1 MTESDLLP
9 RRYNKELDS
18 FQKLAD
24 ALGEPVENVYNMPE
38 KERSEL
44 MTVMQIDITVA
55 VTPVKRVPSS
65 HDPGPSLSQAS
76 DGDKSEA
83 SAESRKRKKS
93 GGKRPFDYDSDDD
106 FVPNESEKDKK
117 FKFNY
122 EEMEKDFLS
131 VYDDGSK
138 PSSSRR
144 QPTRAAARRT
154 NQKNKNLNNDDI
166 SLLLD
171 NNGED
176 GDDQPNLAPLPNDL
190 NFSKTKE
197 NPTESSAKMD
207 SVHVEKLPN
216 LDLKKDEE
224 YSLILKRINAKA
236 KKPLLIEHTRDPMK
250 LLEENLP
257 TLRIKD
263 LRAGRKESKKTD
275 LDRFTIHM
283 SVIKG
288 ISKEVTHSANE
299 ESMSWLKLSS
309 SRRKTVPI
317 KWSKEEEK
325 PTDDVDCED
334 AFFDL
339 NIDEPLIN
347 RVASNLKD
355 YKIPKNITISP
366 VPTPSTSSSW
376 LSKPM
381 SGASSKSQGSKLK
394 LKKPTEKPK
403 ITLDHFYDE
412 AKQEKPSSS
421 RSDSDETRQRRL
433 SEKILQHLRE
443 TDESTTKEDE
453 NDEEVKFVKEVA
465 SPYST
470 SRRKDTESKET
481 N

>member
-1 MTESDLLP
+1 MTDSDLLP

-44 MTVMQIDITVA
+44 MTVMQIDISVA
-55 VTPVKRVPSS
+55 VTPVKLVPSSS
-65 HDPGPSLSQAS
+65 HDPGPSLSQGS

-83 SAESRKRKKS
+83 SAGSRKRKKS

-106 FVPNESEKDKK
+106 FVPNETDRDKK

-122 EEMEKDFLS
+122 KEMEKDFLS

-144 QPTRAAARRT
+144 QPTRAAARKN

-176 GDDQPNLAPLPNDL
+176 GDDLPNLAPLPNDL
-190 NFSKTKE
+190 DFSKTKE
-197 NPTESSAKMD
+197 NLKESPAKTD

-224 YSLILKRINAKA
+224 YSLLLKSINEKA
-236 KKPLLIEHTRDPMK
+236 KKPLLIEHTRDPIK
-250 LLEENLP
+250 LLEDNLP
-257 TLRIKD
+257 KLKIKN
-263 LRAGRKESKKTD
+263 LRAGRKDSKKTD
-275 LDRFTIHM
+275 LDGRFAIHM
-283 SVIKG
+283 SVIQG
-288 ISKEVTHSANE
+288 ISKEVAHSTNE

-309 SRRKTVPI
+309 SRRKTLPM
-317 KWSKEEEK
+317 KWSKEERK

-339 NIDEPLIN
+339 NLDEPLIN
-347 RVASNLKD
+347 RVTTNLKD

-366 VPTPSTSSSW
+366 VPTSSTSSNW
-376 LSKPM
+376 LSKPV

-412 AKQEKPSSS
+412 AKQEKPSTS
-421 RSDSDETRQRRL
+421 RSDSDETRKRRL
-433 SEKILQHLRE
+433 SEKILQHLGV
-443 TDESTTKEDE
+443 TDESTAKEDE
-453 NDEEVKFVKEVA
+453 NDDDEVEFVKEVA
-465 SPYST
+465 SPY
-470 SRRKDTESKET
+470 KKEGYGK
-481 N
+481 